1 MSGAA
6 MCMAGC
12 VNTAAASSVVL
23 VGGSPY
29 SWGIGTRIATVR
41 LSSDGYCY
49 HGDNASYAPQYLWL
63 QSGTNTDFE
72 VYATLTSGSISG
84 TTGAWL
90 GLGTTRDWSV
100 VDVSSD
106 GDSVDAVIDL
116 TIRDVA
122 TSTVRAYATFNLTA
136 NQF

>member
-1 MSGAA
+1 

-23 VGGSPY
+23 VGGSPF

-41 LSSDGYCY
+41 LNSDGYCY
-49 HGDNASYAPQYLWL
+49 HGDNASYTSQYKWL

-72 VYATLTSGSISG
+72 VYATLTSGSITG
-84 TTGAWL
+84 TTGSWL
-90 GLGTTRDWSV
+90 SLGTTRDWSA
-100 VDVSSD
+100 VDSVAE
-106 GDSVDAVIDL
+106 GDSVSAEIILQIRNASTLAV
-116 TIRDVA
+116 VA
-122 TSTVRAYATFNLTA
+122 MATFNLDA

>member
-63 QSGTNTDFE
+63 QSGTNTGFE
-72 VYATLTSGSISG
+72 VYATLTGGSITG

-90 GLGTTRDWSV
+90 SLGTTRDWSA
-100 VDVSSD
+100 VDSVAE
-106 GDSVDAVIDL
+106 GDSVSAEIILQIRNASTLAV
-116 TIRDVA
+116 VA
-122 TSTVRAYATFNLTA
+122 SATFFLDA

>member
-1 MSGAA
+1 MSGATSVL
-6 MCMAGC
+6 AGC
-12 VNTAAASSVVL
+12 CNTGAASPVVL
-23 VGGSPY
+23 VGGSPW
-29 SWGIGTRIATVR
+29 SSGLGTRIATIR
-41 LSSDGYCY
+41 LKSDGYVY
-49 HGDNASYAPQYLWL
+49 HGDNASYVQQYKWL
-63 QSGTNTDFE
+63 QSGTNSDFE
-72 VYATLTSGSISG
+72 VYATLVSGSISG

-100 VDVSSD
+100 VDSSSD